1 MATRGGGT
9 TKADVARATPQTFTP
24 KHIFRHTQIINSLT
38 LYILLCYSFNH
49 VISTAA
55 YLRPL
60 STPKNSPH
68 HPQSIFHLINCTT
81 VDIFTN
87 KSDTN
92 GSETANSKS
101 TGSEIK
107 LCTESLCE
115 LRLISKNDPKN
126 RALIAEAGAIPYL
139 SEIPYLL
146 KARTESDTNGSETST
161 AGGKIPFLNT
171 EKH

>member
-1 MATRGGGT
+1 MLFIQSRY
-9 TKADVARATPQTFTP
+9 
-24 KHIFRHTQIINSLT
+24 L
-38 LYILLCYSFNH
+38 
-49 VISTAA
+49 
-55 YLRPL
+55 LRPL

-81 VDIFTN
+81 VNIFTN

-92 GSETANSKS
+92 GQTTRALVAKLSSVSEQTR
-101 TGSEIK
+101 
-107 LCTESLCE
+107 TESLCK

-161 AGGKIPFLNT
+161 AQSTAGGKIPFLNT